1 MKYRVTFTCYYE
13 YEVEAE
19 DENEAEDIGYDEF
32 RSEMA
37 RPIACTHYDDIDIEC
52 LDDEEE

>member
-19 DENEAEDIGYDEF
+19 DENEAEDIG
-32 RSEMA
+32 
-37 RPIACTHYDDIDIEC
+37 EC
-52 LDDEEE
+52 LPDHS